1 VVNPTSQR
9 QSRPRDQPSD
19 HPMTAPS
26 VPGPALAW
34 VRASDDTNTRARPN
48 VEQFDPSQ
56 NVYPRI
62 TRRYPSSPGVGRV
75 IRPAIEVVLAI
86 AKPRGLL
93 GLCSLRRCVCQMR
106 DAPATE
112 ATAPSITSVVCDA
125 AANRVASLS
134 DWPIRPELRF

>member
-19 HPMTAPS
+19 HPMTAPT

-34 VRASDDTNTRARPN
+34 VRASDDTNTRARPA

-62 TRRYPSSPGVGRV
+62 TRRGVQFERLA
-75 IRPAIEVVLAI
+75 AIT
-86 AKPRGLL
+86 R
-93 GLCSLRRCVCQMR
+93 LR
-106 DAPATE
+106 DTE
-112 ATAPSITSVVCDA
+112 WFGS
-125 AANRVASLS
+125 
-134 DWPIRPELRF
+134 